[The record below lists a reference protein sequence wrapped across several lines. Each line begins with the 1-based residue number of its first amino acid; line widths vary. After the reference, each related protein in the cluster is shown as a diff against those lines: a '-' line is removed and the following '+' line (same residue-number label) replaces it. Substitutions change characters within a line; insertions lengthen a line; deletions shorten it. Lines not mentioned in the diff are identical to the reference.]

1 MSTWLGYTHW
11 VTHRFTRIVLLAI
24 GCAALGAILS
34 CHSSAE
40 ICTDARDND
49 GDGFQDCLDQDCFSD
64 PACADTRPNRP
75 PEGQLPG
82 DCSDGSDN
90 DGDGLLDCN
99 DDGCLAAPDCL
110 GAGDDDDDSAISDD
124 DDSAISDDDDSAI
137 SDDDDD
143 DTSVGDDDDATAG
156 DDDDATAG
164 DDDDATAGGDDD
176 DHVSPGCGDDDDSA
190 GPGQPP
196 GLEVDIN
203 DIGCG
208 DGLDG
213 DCDGLIDC
221 EDINDCCIYS
231 SPGQACHGNAFCG
244 AGDDDDDLA
253 LPPCCDTQ
261 SCLDMVAD
269 CGTAPND
276 PCLGQFPWTGGETGG
291 DGPDHCSNYS
301 AALCPSC
308 YDGIDGDADGGADC
322 QDPEALLVQASGDL
336 NTPIANC
343 FLIRSCDG
351 DPSTDCP

>member
-1 MSTWLGYTHW
+1 MPDEKRDVGVLTRLGYTNW
-11 VTHRFTRIVLLAI
+11 VTHRFTGIVLLAI

-64 PACADTRPNRP
+64 PACADTRPTRP

-82 DCSDGSDN
+82 DCSDNSDN
-90 DGDGLLDCN
+90 DGDGLVDCN
-99 DDGCLAAPDCL
+99 DDGCLGAPDCL
-110 GAGDDDDDSAISDD
+110 GAGDDDDSASSDD
-124 DDSAISDDDDSAI
+124 DDSAS

-143 DTSVGDDDDATAG
+143 DSALGDDDDSALG
-156 DDDDATAG
+156 
-164 DDDDATAGGDDD
+164 DD

-190 GPGQPP
+190 GPGQLP
-196 GLEVDIN
+196 GVEVDIN

-221 EDINDCCIYS
+221 EDVDDCCLYT
-231 SPGQACHGNAFCG
+231 GQGQVCDGSAFCG
-244 AGDDDDDLA
+244 TGDDDDLA

-261 SCLDMVAD
+261 SCTDMVAD
-269 CGTAPND
+269 CGVSPNN
-276 PCLGQFPWTGGETGG
+276 PCLGQFPWTGAETGG